1 MCTVIHGCSHLGGPD
16 MRVLASKQAETQNAI
31 AVHSYAAPI
40 RTSPRGQ
47 RYPARRPPRDQDQAQ
62 AERADAGRTVVAG
75 WFPVPA

>member
-16 MRVLASKQAETQNAI
+16 MRVLASKQKDPECY
-31 AVHSYAAPI
+31 S
-40 RTSPRGQ
+40 SPLLCRPHTHIPKG
-47 RYPARRPPRDQDQAQ
+47 PMVPCPPRDQAQ